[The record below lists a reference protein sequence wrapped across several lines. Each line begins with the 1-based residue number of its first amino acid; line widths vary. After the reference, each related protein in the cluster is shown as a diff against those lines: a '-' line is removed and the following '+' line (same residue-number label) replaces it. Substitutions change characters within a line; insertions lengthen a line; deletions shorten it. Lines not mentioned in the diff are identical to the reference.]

1 MIVCVCVDAFFF
13 TVSACTCVCL
23 ICFVVSLLRKILF
36 VTERESMRHNYNIL
50 IKFLKW
56 KRMRK
61 KRKERKKKDYIKC
74 HC

>member
-23 ICFVVSLLRKILF
+23 ICFVVNVFCLLRKILC

-50 IKFLKW
+50 IKFLK
-56 KRMRK
+56 
-61 KRKERKKKDYIKC
+61 
-74 HC
+74 